1 MNYTPRPM
9 KTIRLPLLPL
19 LLLAVSCSSASEP
32 SANPVG
38 VIVYGEMR
46 EVLREG
52 RSHGRVEVAS
62 VTGPNSVGVGAL
74 EGLAGEVTILD
85 GRALVSRIEKER
97 MTVREARSSEMAA
110 LLVTAEVGDW
120 RECQLPDSEDYDSL
134 ESNVRSALVDAGFDP
149 GAPTPIRITG
159 SAERLSV
166 HVVAGACPI
175 ADPGGP
181 APWRFDGPA
190 DEVTLVGIYVEGAA
204 GRLTHHQHSS
214 HLHAHA
220 GEIVGHLDD
229 VRLRGVRLFLP
240 AR

>member
-1 MNYTPRPM
+1 M
-9 KTIRLPLLPL
+9 KTTCLPLLPV
-19 LLLAVSCSSASEP
+19 LLLAATCSPATEP
-32 SANPVG
+32 SVNSVE
-38 VIVYGEMR
+38 VLVYGEMR

-62 VTGPNSVGVGAL
+62 VTRANSIGVGAL
-74 EGLAGEVTILD
+74 EGLEGEVTILD
-85 GRALVSRIEKER
+85 GRALVSRVENER

-120 RECQLPDSEDYDSL
+120 RECRLPDSADYDSL
-134 ESNVRSALVDAGFDP
+134 ELSVRSALVDAGFDP

-159 SAERLSV
+159 SAEHLSV

-190 DEVTLVGIYVEGAA
+190 DEVTLVGVYVEGAA

-214 HLHAHA
+214 HLHAQA
-220 GEIVGHLDD
+220 GEVVGHLDD
-229 VRLRGVRLFLP
+229 VRLRRVRLFLP

>member
-1 MNYTPRPM
+1 M
-9 KTIRLPLLPL
+9 KTTCLPSLPL
-19 LLLAVSCSSASEP
+19 LLLAASCSSADEP
-32 SANPVG
+32 PVDS
-38 VIVYGEMR
+38 VEVLVYGEMR

-62 VTGPNSVGVGAL
+62 VTRPHSIGVGAMA
-74 EGLAGEVTILD
+74 GLAGEVTILD
-85 GRALVSRIEKER
+85 GRALVSRVENER
-97 MTVREARSSEMAA
+97 LTVREARSSEMAA

-134 ESNVRSALVDAGFDP
+134 ESNVRSGLVDAGFDP

-159 SAERLSV
+159 SADRLSV

-181 APWRFDGPA
+181 APWRFDGPV
-190 DEVTLVGIYVEGAA
+190 DEVTLVGVYVEGAA

-214 HLHAHA
+214 HLHAQA